1 MACCTKEVRPMI
13 KQILEIALAD
23 EQNDIGPTLSTFGQ
37 QCCRHN
43 DNIMP
48 TLAQQMTFIWV
59 DTLKKIVSSKRNQFT
74 FPNIIL
80 MNYSFKSSLI

>member
-1 MACCTKEVRPMI
+1 MACCAKEVRPMI
-13 KQILEIALAD
+13 KKILEIALAD

-48 TLAQQMTFIWV
+48 TLAQQTTVIWV
-59 DTLKKIVSSKRNQFT
+59 DTRKKNRQLKKKPIHFSKYNF
-74 FPNIIL
+74 
-80 MNYSFKSSLI
+80 YES

>member
-1 MACCTKEVRPMI
+1 MI
-13 KQILEIALAD
+13 KKILEIALAD

-48 TLAQQMTFIWV
+48 TLVQQIWV
-59 DTLKKIVSSKRNQFT
+59 DTGKKNRQLKKEPIHFSKYNSYE
-74 FPNIIL
+74 L
-80 MNYSFKSSLI
+80 